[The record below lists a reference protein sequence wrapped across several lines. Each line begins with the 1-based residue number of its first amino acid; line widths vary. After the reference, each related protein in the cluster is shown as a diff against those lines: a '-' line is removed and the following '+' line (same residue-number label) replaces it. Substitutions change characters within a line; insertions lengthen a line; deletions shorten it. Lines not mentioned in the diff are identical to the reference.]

1 MPEWLLLSVLK
12 WKTLN
17 VVKKRLLFVLS
28 LDVNPLTII
37 KSFWAFVVAFSWFFH
52 PMPCNWFLWTR
63 CWWKRCNFWMLF
75 KVKREKKRVEVWKQG
90 GGGGEEKNGFCF
102 TWKLVFGQF
111 HQWRQR
117 KDCCLIDYLLTTM
130 SKSQALQGGI
140 LVTGLQPVAWL
151 SSNISHFLFKLQIF
165 CCFSWERGAV
175 SVVVRLVISLPENH
189 VKTRLV

>member
-37 KSFWAFVVAFSWFFH
+37 KSFWTFVVAFSWFFH

-75 KVKREKKRVEVWKQG
+75 KVKREKKRVEVWKQEG
-90 GGGGEEKNGFCF
+90 GGGRKKWVLLYLKVGIWTVSSAEATQRLLSDWLPSDNNVQVPSIARGYFSDGIAACSLAF
-102 TWKLVFGQF
+102 QQRFPLPFQTTNFLLLFLRARRSLCCRPPSHIITWKS
-111 HQWRQR
+111 
-117 KDCCLIDYLLTTM
+117 C
-130 SKSQALQGGI
+130 
-140 LVTGLQPVAWL
+140 
-151 SSNISHFLFKLQIF
+151 
-165 CCFSWERGAV
+165 
-175 SVVVRLVISLPENH
+175 
-189 VKTRLV
+189 